1 MVQPLRGLSIPRE
14 QKRLLVGGDTGGVVG
29 GLWLVV
35 MVINGWWL
43 ATGIADVGH
52 GASNGS
58 DTDVVAWPPAIQS
71 LPTANHGP
79 ESHQPFRSNLATKE
93 RKVLMFNP
101 VKCATRMHAPMPRC
115 RWGSPAP
122 ANLFLSV
129 SIWPRPTLTNFR
141 SRA

>member
-58 DTDVVAWPPAIQS
+58 DTDTALACPKQK
-71 LPTANHGP
+71 LPSVG
-79 ESHQPFRSNLATKE
+79 L
-93 RKVLMFNP
+93 KVF
-101 VKCATRMHAPMPRC
+101 TF
-115 RWGSPAP
+115 SE
-122 ANLFLSV
+122 
-129 SIWPRPTLTNFR
+129 
-141 SRA
+141 